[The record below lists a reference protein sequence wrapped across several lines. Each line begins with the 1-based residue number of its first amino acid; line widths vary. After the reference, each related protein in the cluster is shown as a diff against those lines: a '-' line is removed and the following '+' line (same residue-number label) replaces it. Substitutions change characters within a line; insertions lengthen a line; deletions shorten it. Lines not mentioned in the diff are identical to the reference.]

1 MRKLWVLLAIVIG
14 FAPLHLFAQTNPVT
28 GYCDL
33 GGTLAQ
39 VSGLGSTNYLQ
50 GNIPGCRISVYLHGT
65 MTLATIYADDNNT
78 PLSNPFTAVVSTSPN
93 AGFYIFWAA
102 TGQGYDVVASGGTAP
117 NTYPSPQTIKEVYLG
132 GGGSGGGCAVSG
144 LPLYAIVSNSP
155 VGTCYGDAHLE
166 YNTVSYAEPY
176 VVQSGSGITVGSIAN
191 YDENYGYAST
201 ALTGDNNT
209 AVGDASTAIN
219 SGGGGGPGTGV
230 ITLLTPQ
237 CTGTNSACFC
247 NGSTTCTT
255 SGLDTTGATLVV
267 ATVSNI
273 NPWSPGPPTVSDSSG
288 NTWNCVTTNT
298 TGGAGDCGWGTTNNA
313 YVEIW
318 YTYAPVTSS
327 TDTFTCAT
335 FLCSMFVQAFSGTET
350 TSGVYDTGNGQYCGG
365 TATTCQPVSITPSLP
380 NELLITGLS
389 SQDTIANPS
398 INDSFTLLGFQPS
411 HSDAAGANAYLVDP
425 ASSAIN
431 PTWTVTS
438 GPQRLAAGIA
448 AFKPGGPGFNG
459 SVAVGYLASA
469 NNQSIAIGSQT
480 NAHGAAST
488 VVGSSLASDVGNSDV
503 TIFGSG
509 VRATAPHQASIGTP
523 TTTDLWLGGPMGPP
537 ITIHNCANCSGGS
550 GSPGGTNGQ
559 IQYNNLGVF
568 GGITPTGTGLAVLQ
582 TNPTLI
588 GPALGTPVSGNLA
601 NTTGYPQATSSTFGI
616 VEPDNS
622 TITIFGGVLSA
633 VSAGVTSV
641 QFKNAGTNYGSPLTG
656 VGSLNFVN
664 CTVSG
669 TSPNFTITCTGSGG
683 GTIPDTTAILQ
694 GDNHGNALATS
705 GTDTGVEVSWPTED
719 SHFGVDTGAHGV
731 ASVSDG
737 SYTCYQSAGV
747 LCAFGFEGLAY
758 ATAPSGST
766 NVKLNVTTALAVHN
780 SSGGADLGP
789 DGFIWISSAAGTN
802 TYTGTIGLITAYETN
817 ATYCMIVPHSN
828 TSGTVTWNLNGIGAE
843 PFKNHAGGSPSTS
856 PAELLINF
864 PTCATWDGTNFDNIA
879 SITSG
884 GGTPGGS
891 NTDLQF
897 NNSGAFGG
905 SADFTISSHTLA
917 GGSSGILDLHSISS
931 FLMPGSLS
939 TGLVRVT
946 TSTGAVGSAELSGDA
961 TTSGSNVVTVVKVNG
976 GSLPASTPV
985 VGTNS
990 SHQIVAGTTVH
1001 TLNFQ
1006 AGTPGGSALS
1016 TGVLGYFTVP
1026 IACTITG
1033 WNIAADAGT
1042 DTVKTLKVAS
1052 GTAIPTLG
1060 SNSISTSGV
1069 SLASGTV
1076 IQSTT
1081 LTDFTTTT
1089 VTANDIVGADLI
1101 TTSSTGYIDFQLV
1114 LACAQ

>member
-1 MRKLWVLLAIVIG
+1 MRKLWVLLLLVIG
-14 FAPLHLFAQTNPVT
+14 AVPLLAQTNPVS

-33 GGTLAQ
+33 GGKFAA
-39 VSGLGSTNYLQ
+39 VSGLNSTNYLQ
-50 GNIPGCRISVYLHGT
+50 GDIPGCTISVYLHGT

-166 YNTVSYAEPY
+166 YNTASYAEPY
-176 VVQSGSGITVGSIAN
+176 VVQSGSGITVGSVAN

-255 SGLDTTGATLVV
+255 SGLDTTGATLIT

-288 NTWNCVTTNT
+288 NIWNCVTTNT

-318 YTYAPVTSS
+318 YTYAPVTSP

-335 FLCSMFVQAFSGTET
+335 FLCSMFVQVFSGTET

-488 VVGSSLASDVGNSDV
+488 VVGSSLASDVGNADV
-503 TIFGSG
+503 TILGSG

-523 TTTDLWLGGPMGPP
+523 TTTDLWLGGPLGPP

-601 NTTGYPQATSSTFGI
+601 NTTGYPQATSGTFGI

-747 LCAFGFEGLAY
+747 LCNFGFEGLAA
-758 ATAPSGST
+758 ATAPSGGT
-766 NVKLNVTTALAVHN
+766 NLKLNVTTALAVHN

-864 PTCATWDGTNFDNIA
+864 PTCATWDGTNFDNVTTITG
-879 SITSG
+879 SGDTITSPNSTLAI
-884 GGTPGGS
+884 GGTSIATTLDLEGAAGKIMGGATPALTYTPVLGVDNS
-891 NTDLQF
+891 SAGTLQTA
-897 NNSGAFGG
+897 NG
-905 SADFTISSHTLA
+905 SANAHTIW
-917 GGSSGILDLHSISS
+917 
-931 FLMPGSLS
+931 
-939 TGLVRVT
+939 
-946 TSTGAVGSAELSGDA
+946 GSAA
-961 TTSGSNVVTVVKVNG
+961 TTSNTILG
-976 GSLPASTPV
+976 PATAPTSTD
-985 VGTNS
+985 
-990 SHQIVAGTTVH
+990 
-1001 TLNFQ
+1001 L
-1006 AGTPGGSALS
+1006 LS
-1016 TGVLGYFTVP
+1016 
-1026 IACTITG
+1026 C
-1033 WNIAADAGT
+1033 
-1042 DTVKTLKVAS
+1042 
-1052 GTAIPTLG
+1052 
-1060 SNSISTSGV
+1060 
-1069 SLASGTV
+1069 
-1076 IQSTT
+1076 
-1081 LTDFTTTT
+1081 
-1089 VTANDIVGADLI
+1089 
-1101 TTSSTGYIDFQLV
+1101 TTSSTTCTLTDSGVKQTSGIIANASLPKGALHSTFPTLAATTPFVDGAQLAGTFPANFTGTTV
-1114 LACAQ
+1114 YCGTDPAGNITFTLVDVTASATIGTIIVSSSCTTTLATTGGTTQAFSANDRFTLTPGATDASAVNINFIVPYTRN